1 LARGVEAS
9 ARLGDQSVFLLIVK
23 KLTGRSRDNKLLNSY
38 VMRKFSFMQ
47 KLRYKLP
54 PPNLLITFEAAGR
67 HLSFTRAA
75 TELNVSRVAVSQ
87 QIQALEKFLGVML
100 FQRLQRSVKLT
111 REGERYH
118 LAISDALERALRATT
133 EISKRSESNVVNV
146 GTTPGFMTYWLSP
159 RLGEFRTLHPDI
171 DLRFIVSDGNL
182 GFEDNIDVAIRYGS
196 PPFDGA
202 EANFLARQAIG
213 PTCASGFLT
222 EGCRLQ
228 PADLLLQ
235 PLLHLE
241 GPYDEQTRWSSWF
254 RAHSLDMAKARA
266 GITLNSYTSLV
277 QAALDGQGFALIGPP
292 LIEKFLSNGSLIQP
306 VEASPIVRHA
316 FHLLL
321 PKMSLPSPAVRAFA
335 GWIKASFAELDRV
348 QQ

>member
-1 LARGVEAS
+1 MVS
-9 ARLGDQSVFLLIVK
+9 PFFLLTKEEI
-23 KLTGRSRDNKLLNSY
+23 TGRQRDNKLLNSY
-38 VMRKFSFMQ
+38 AMRNLSFMQ

-87 QIQALEKFLGVML
+87 QMQALEKFLGTIL

-133 EISKRSESNVVNV
+133 EISKRADSNVVNV

-159 RLGEFRTLHPDI
+159 RLGEFRALHPDI
-171 DLRFIVSDGNL
+171 ELRFIVSDGNL
-182 GFEDNIDVAIRYGS
+182 GLEDNIDVAIRYGV
-196 PPFDGA
+196 PPFD
-202 EANFLARQAIG
+202 EADATFLARQEIA
-213 PTCASGFLT
+213 PTCASTFLPDDT
-222 EGCRLQ
+222 RLQ
-228 PADLLLQ
+228 PMDLLKQ

-254 RAHSLDMAKARA
+254 RAQGLDMAKARA

-292 LIEKFLSNGSLIQP
+292 LIEKFLSNGNLVQP
-306 VEASPIVRHA
+306 VDAEPIARHA

-321 PKMSLPSPAVRAFA
+321 PKTTLPSVAVRAFA
-335 GWIKASFAELDRV
+335 GWIKTSFVALEDNVLKHEN
-348 QQ
+348 